1 MRFKAIYKNK
11 STQFKFFSLFFLLC
25 FSFLIMMQ
33 FAQVIIN
40 LFFDSNI
47 LESKDLENKQ
57 YVTSL
62 KFMQLFSG
70 LGIFIIPMFLYSYL
84 VTFDFKF
91 RKVIRQN
98 VMLIIT
104 IMLIITPFVAMI
116 TQLNLSIK
124 TPNWANQID
133 AQTNL
138 TIIALLK
145 MDSIIDLV
153 FNLLVIA
160 IIPAIGEE
168 LFFRGYLQQKL
179 IKWIRSPHIG
189 IIITAILFSIIH
201 FQFSGL
207 IPRFILGALL
217 GYIFYWSSNLWIP
230 IIAHFINN
238 AQVLIISYVY
248 KDIDNSMVT
257 TDIDVAS
264 GLFSFFGASLLL
276 YVFYKTSNLK
286 NKTIQ

>member
-1 MRFKAIYKNK
+1 
-11 STQFKFFSLFFLLC
+11 
-25 FSFLIMMQ
+25 MMQ
-33 FAQVIIN
+33 FAQVVIN

-57 YVTSL
+57 YVNSL

-168 LFFRGYLQQKL
+168 IFFRGYLQQKL

-207 IPRFILGALL
+207 IPRFILGVLL
-217 GYIFYWSSNLWIP
+217 GYIFYWSSSLWIP
-230 IIAHFINN
+230 IIAHFVNN

-248 KDIDNSMVT
+248 KDINNSMLST
-257 TDIDVAS
+257 NIDVAS

-276 YVFYKTSNLK
+276 YIFYKNSNLK
-286 NKTIQ
+286 NKRIQ

>member
-1 MRFKAIYKNK
+1 
-11 STQFKFFSLFFLLC
+11 
-25 FSFLIMMQ
+25 MMQ
-33 FAQVIIN
+33 FAQVVIN
-40 LFFDSNI
+40 LFFDYNI
-47 LESKDLENKQ
+47 LESKDLANKQ

-62 KFMQLFSG
+62 KVMQLFLG
-70 LGIFIIPMFLYSYL
+70 IGIFIIPMFLYSYL
-84 VTFDFKF
+84 MSFDFKF
-91 RKVIRQN
+91 RNVIRQN

-104 IMLIITPFVAMI
+104 IMLIVTPFVAMI

-124 TPNWANQID
+124 TPNWVNQID
-133 AQTNL
+133 EQTNL

-145 MDSIIDLV
+145 MDFILDLI

-160 IIPAIGEE
+160 IIPALGEE
-168 LFFRGYLQQKL
+168 LLFRGYLQQKV
-179 IKWIRSPHIG
+179 IKWIRSPNIG

-230 IIAHFINN
+230 IIAHFVNN
-238 AQVLIISYVY
+238 AQVLVISYVY
-248 KDIDNSMVT
+248 KDINNSFVS